1 MKRVDWSFRILLR
14 YTLFQIPSLA
24 LLAVILLVV
33 RRYVD
38 LPQWFFWG
46 FMILWVMKDA
56 ILFPFVWRAYDR
68 SQERRLY
75 NMVGKKGVAEE
86 RLAPSGYIRI
96 HGELWKAEVIDG
108 APPVEK
114 GEPVR
119 VQGIR
124 GLVLLVQG
132 ESNGFGKE

>member
-1 MKRVDWSFRILLR
+1 MRKAGWSSRIVFR
-14 YTLFQIPSLA
+14 YVLFQIPSLV
-24 LLAVILLVV
+24 LLGVVLWVI

-38 LPQWFFWG
+38 LPQWFFCG
-46 FMILWVMKDA
+46 LMLLWVVKDA

-68 SQERRLY
+68 SQERSLH
-75 NMVGKKGVAEE
+75 NMIGKKGVAAE
-86 RLAPSGYIRI
+86 RLDPSGYIRI
-96 HGELWKAEVIDG
+96 QGELWKAELMEG

-114 GEPVR
+114 GEPVL

-132 ESNGFGKE
+132 ESKKD